1 MTPLNEVMFQLQKHE
16 LNRDLTLHKG
26 CYIPNIKNTVESLL
40 NVLKSQKESINDLL
54 DVQELVYHLVDEN
67 KTYRLRNI
75 SLEKALILNEVE
87 MQKMR
92 EEVESIKQLL

>member
-1 MTPLNEVMFQLQKHE
+1 MNELDLLIRKAQLSTVLHRVKFALDDLEQKAPHKKE
-16 LNRDLTLHKG
+16 L
-26 CYIPNIKNTVESLL
+26 IKW
-40 NVLKSQKESINDLL
+40 QKESVNDLL

-92 EEVESIKQLL
+92 DEVESIKQLL

>member
-1 MTPLNEVMFQLQKHE
+1 MNELDILIRKAQLSTVLHRVKFALDDLEQKAQHKHE
-16 LNRDLTLHKG
+16 L
-26 CYIPNIKNTVESLL
+26 I
-40 NVLKSQKESINDLL
+40 KSQKESVNDLL
-54 DVQELVYHLVDEN
+54 DVQEMVYHLVDEN

-92 EEVESIKQLL
+92 DEVESIKQLL

>member
-1 MTPLNEVMFQLQKHE
+1 MNELDVLIRKAQLSTVLHRVKFALDDLEQKTPHKHE
-16 LNRDLTLHKG
+16 L
-26 CYIPNIKNTVESLL
+26 I
-40 NVLKSQKESINDLL
+40 KSQKESVNDLL

>member
-1 MTPLNEVMFQLQKHE
+1 MDEIDLLLRKAQLSTVLHRVKFALDDLEQKAPHKHE
-16 LNRDLTLHKG
+16 L
-26 CYIPNIKNTVESLL
+26 IKSQKQSVNDLL
-40 NVLKSQKESINDLL
+40 NV
-54 DVQELVYHLVDEN
+54 QEMVYHLVDEN

-92 EEVESIKQLL
+92 VEVEDLKKML

>member
-1 MTPLNEVMFQLQKHE
+1 MNELDVLIRKAQLSTVLHRVKFALDDLEQKAPHKYE
-16 LNRDLTLHKG
+16 L
-26 CYIPNIKNTVESLL
+26 I
-40 NVLKSQKESINDLL
+40 KSQKESVNDLL

-92 EEVESIKQLL
+92 DEVESIKQLL

>member
-1 MTPLNEVMFQLQKHE
+1 MNELDLLIRKAQLSTVLHRVKFALDDLEQKAPHKKE
-16 LNRDLTLHKG
+16 L
-26 CYIPNIKNTVESLL
+26 IKW
-40 NVLKSQKESINDLL
+40 QKESVNDLL

-92 EEVESIKQLL
+92 LEVEDLKKML

>member
-1 MTPLNEVMFQLQKHE
+1 MNELDLLIRKAQLSTVLHRVKFALDDLEQKAPHKKE
-16 LNRDLTLHKG
+16 L
-26 CYIPNIKNTVESLL
+26 IKA
-40 NVLKSQKESINDLL
+40 QKESVNDLL
-54 DVQELVYHLVDEN
+54 DVQEMVYHLVDEN

-92 EEVESIKQLL
+92 DEVESIKQLL